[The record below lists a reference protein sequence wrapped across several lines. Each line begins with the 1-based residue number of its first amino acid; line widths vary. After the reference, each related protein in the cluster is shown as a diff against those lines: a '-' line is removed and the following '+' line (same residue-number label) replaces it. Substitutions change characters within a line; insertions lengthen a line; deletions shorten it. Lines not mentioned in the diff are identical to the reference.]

1 MDVSTHAVG
10 ENTRAIV
17 FNHLKNSR
25 FNLLYR
31 FFGDASLVLLLNS
44 YCIA

>member
-1 MDVSTHAVG
+1 MVVSAHADG
-10 ENTRAIV
+10 ENTRAMV

-31 FFGDASLVLLLNS
+31 FFGGNDDLLL
-44 YCIA
+44 